1 MILFTLLIMF
11 LLFIGLI
18 VLTCIWPF
26 LFIGIDILVFIL
38 IIAGI
43 VRLIRG

>member
-1 MILFTLLIMF
+1 MILLGLITLF